1 MVIACNWRLRWDS
14 GEEDDE
20 GSDRLKKIKFY
31 QRAPPSY
38 KTSHSEGSSTSAMG
52 QVEQHCGTQAYHLLI
67 SRNE

>member
-31 QRAPPSY
+31 QRAAPSY
-38 KTSHSEGSSTSAMG
+38 KVRRA
-52 QVEQHCGTQAYHLLI
+52 TQRDLVPQPWA
-67 SRNE
+67 R